1 VTIELSVGAIIRYQ
15 SVEYN
20 RDHSEFLLLRNKR
33 GFWGFPQGHKE
44 KGENEIQTLQR
55 EVHEET
61 GIVDLDIHQYIGKIQ
76 YKYFRA
82 DGIRSEKEVKFYFAT
97 TPVREVTISNEHEGF
112 KWTTYQ
118 DAHSLLDHRQLKS
131 IILKGR
137 RRGLY

>member
-1 VTIELSVGAIIRYQ
+1 MTIELSVGAIIRYQ
-15 SVEYN
+15 TIEQN
-20 RDHSEFLLLRNKR
+20 KDHAEFLLLRNTR

-55 EVHEET
+55 EVQEET
-61 GIVDLDIHQYIGKIQ
+61 GITELEIHQYIGKIQ

-97 TPVREVTISNEHEGF
+97 TPTREVVISNEHEDF
-112 KWTTYQ
+112 KWTNYL
-118 DAHSLLDHRQLKS
+118 DALSILDHRQLKS

-137 RRGLY
+137 RKGLY

>member
-1 VTIELSVGAIIRYQ
+1 MGAIIRYQ
-15 SVEYN
+15 SVEFN

-44 KGENEIQTLQR
+44 RGENEIQTLQR
-55 EVHEET
+55 EVQEET
-61 GIVDLDIHQYIGKIQ
+61 GIIDLDIHQYIGKIQ

-82 DGIRSEKEVKFYFAT
+82 DELRSEKEVKFYFAT
-97 TPVREVTISNEHEGF
+97 TPVREVVISNEHEGF

-118 DAHSLLDHRQLKS
+118 DALSLLDHRQLKS

>member
-1 VTIELSVGAIIRYQ
+1 MTIELSVGGIIRYQ
-15 SVEYN
+15 STEFN
-20 RDHSEFLLLRNKR
+20 KDHAEFLLLRNKR

-55 EVHEET
+55 EVKEET
-61 GIVDLDIHQYIGKIQ
+61 GITDLDIHQYIGKIQ

-97 TPVREVTISNEHEGF
+97 TPVREVVISNEHEGF

-118 DAHSLLDHRQLKS
+118 EALSILDHRQLKS

>member
-1 VTIELSVGAIIRYQ
+1 MTIELSVGAIIRYQ
-15 SVEYN
+15 SVEFN
-20 RDHSEFLLLRNKR
+20 RDHSEFLLLRIKR

-44 KGENEIQTLQR
+44 RGENEIQTLQR
-55 EVHEET
+55 EVQEET

-97 TPVREVTISNEHEGF
+97 TPVREVVISNEHEGF

-118 DAHSLLDHRQLKS
+118 DALSLLDHRQLKS